1 VSSEVNADEFA
12 RLMEVLENTIVAKLN
27 DDYAIRV
34 MDYVGP
40 GSMIIR
46 LSPYCTT
53 SVASRYLKFG
63 LRLMR
68 GSIGLP

>member
-40 GSMIIR
+40 GEH
-46 LSPYCTT
+46 
-53 SVASRYLKFG
+53 
-63 LRLMR
+63 
-68 GSIGLP
+68 